1 MVLASMAR
9 INSDGVG
16 SRSML
21 SMLGML
27 GGSPVRFIRARLI
40 FRNGRDGRLIL
51 ETIQA
56 LSGPDTTPHR
66 PIYISY
72 DDAG

>member
-1 MVLASMAR
+1 
-9 INSDGVG
+9 
-16 SRSML
+16 
-21 SMLGML
+21 MLGML

-40 FRNGRDGRLIL
+40 FRNGRAGRLIL